1 MNIPFL
7 LLGLA
12 LIVGSVFLYLK
23 NRKLAKEGVHMEA
36 DIIDVKMKEQTDT
49 DSEGY
54 TSTSKM
60 YYPVFRYEF
69 KGQEYV
75 KESNVGVGNKRK
87 YSKGDKINILFMPDT
102 PEKAKVKG
110 FFSQYLFS
118 ALLLVIGI
126 ICLFGA
132 FAA

>member
-1 MNIPFL
+1 MNIAFL
-7 LLGLA
+7 LLGLV
-12 LIVGSVFLYLK
+12 LIAGSVFLYLRS
-23 NRKLAKEGVHMEA
+23 RKLSKEGVHMEA
-36 DIIDVKMKEQTDT
+36 EIIDVKMKEQTDT

-54 TSTSKM
+54 SSTSKM
-60 YYPVFRYEF
+60 YYPVYRYTYEG
-69 KGQEYV
+69 KEYV
-75 KESNVGVGNKRK
+75 KESNIGVSNKRK
-87 YSKGDKINILFMPDT
+87 YVKGNMINILFMPDT

-126 ICLFGA
+126 MLIIGA

>member
-1 MNIPFL
+1 MNILLF
-7 LLGLA
+7 LLGLV
-12 LIVGSVFLYLK
+12 LIAGSVFLYLK
-23 NRKLAKEGVHMEA
+23 SRKLSKEGVHMDAE
-36 DIIDVKMKEQTDT
+36 IVDVKMKKQTDT

-60 YYPVFRYEF
+60 YYPVYRYTYEG
-69 KGQEYV
+69 KEYI
-75 KESNVGVGNKRK
+75 KESNVGVSNKRK
-87 YSKGDKINILFMPDT
+87 YSKGDMIAILFMADS

-126 ICLFGA
+126 MLIIGS